1 MLDNGWPTEPPVPVD
16 PREGFRLW
24 ELTEN
29 ERRIYEAGFM
39 DGYSSRNLEVDSLNY
54 EADRLYR
61 AAFDH
66 RNCSCWK
73 RGPHGR

>member
-1 MLDNGWPTEPPVPVD
+1 MLDNGWPTEPPAVVD
-16 PREGFRLW
+16 PREGFRVW

-29 ERRIYEAGFM
+29 ERGIYEAGFM

>member
-1 MLDNGWPTEPPVPVD
+1 MNGDEWPTEPPEVVD
-16 PREGFRLW
+16 PREGFRMW
-24 ELTEN
+24 ELTDQ

-39 DGYSSRNLEVDSLNY
+39 DGYSSRNGEVADLNY

-66 RNCSCWK
+66 RNCACMKSH
-73 RGPHGR
+73 RR